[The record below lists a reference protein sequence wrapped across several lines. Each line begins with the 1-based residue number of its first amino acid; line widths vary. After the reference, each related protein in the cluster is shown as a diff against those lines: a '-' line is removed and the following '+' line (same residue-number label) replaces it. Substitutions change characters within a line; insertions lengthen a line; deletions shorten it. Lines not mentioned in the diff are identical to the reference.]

1 MDNIRNSQIISVIDS
16 LSRVIYVDPK
26 EANARLQ
33 KYSTMSDEEVI
44 KDLSMFIYNKF
55 RNDTELYE
63 YFLSLIQHIN
73 PEITP
78 NVEFMKSEL
87 DKMFL
92 NMKDDANLIENH
104 KIVNDTFKYLTE
116 LFNREG
122 IDYCFVGA
130 LPCFIQKG
138 IPLFRYHDDIDVMV
152 NEEDIEKVKSLME
165 SSGYDFSDLR
175 FPSIDEYHEMVNN
188 KPPHQV
194 MASIPNSDFHIGFFT
209 FRREKDD
216 GITTTEYLQ
225 REHDG
230 EVIVDRL
237 ERSYN
242 PVGTNLR
249 FNNTCEIDGLLAKVC
264 SIEHVYD
271 LKGCT
276 KRPKDITDMEVLE
289 SYVNKESL
297 KELRRNSNTRQIVK
311 HVSKEEGLT
320 M

>member
-1 MDNIRNSQIISVIDS
+1 
-16 LSRVIYVDPK
+16 
-26 EANARLQ
+26 
-33 KYSTMSDEEVI
+33 
-44 KDLSMFIYNKF
+44 MFIYNKF